1 VALLAILYIT
11 IAKLEIKLEG
21 SLREHNDG
29 VTGVTSV
36 EDGELQKH
44 WHFPKQDPAVGTT
57 TTKMCSHLLYHP
69 IAYVTTPNLVDVL
82 PPAQF
87 RMYIRFGQTQTL

>member
-44 WHFPKQDPAVGTT
+44 WHFPK
-57 TTKMCSHLLYHP
+57 
-69 IAYVTTPNLVDVL
+69 
-82 PPAQF
+82 
-87 RMYIRFGQTQTL
+87 

>member
-44 WHFPKQDPAVGTT
+44 RQFLKQDPATGTT
-57 TTKMCSHLLYHP
+57 MTKMCTNLLYHP
-69 IAYVTTPNLVDVL
+69 IAYVTTPDLVVVL

-87 RMYIRFGQTQTL
+87 RMYRFGQSQTL